1 MIGQI
6 LTFEGIYRGNHWRI
20 HTAVQGIFLK
30 YPWMS
35 KILDPINSQCIRI
48 WLLFNIAT
56 LMILIYNNLV
66 TLLLDIL
73 QIVNKLNWLI
83 YHRHPAAMGVAKV
96 KIQMFKNSKIGI
108 LKLLLNSLLQRMKVK
123 LTSSLMNSSNLI
135 PCLLWKKIS

>member
-6 LTFEGIYRGNHWRI
+6 LTFEGIYRKSLKNPH
-20 HTAVQGIFLK
+20 AQLCKEFFK

-35 KILDPINSQCIRI
+35 KFLGPINSQWIRI

-56 LMILIYNNLV
+56 LIIYNNLV

-73 QIVNKLNWLI
+73 QIVNKLIWLI
-83 YHRHPAAMGVAKV
+83 YHQHPAAMGVAKV